1 MTKVVKMCQIN
12 LPRMWYAT
20 CVTGVSR
27 EIVTK
32 HDTNALWRDLS
43 LSRSR
48 LVLYS
53 VNSVIDG
60 SGVKEVWQ
68 CIRRCREVK
77 STTDGP
83 VNQFPLVCGVV
94 EESSEDP
101 EI

>member
-77 STTDGP
+77 STTNGP
-83 VNQFPLVCGVV
+83 VNQFPLVFGVV
-94 EESSEDP
+94 EESSGDP